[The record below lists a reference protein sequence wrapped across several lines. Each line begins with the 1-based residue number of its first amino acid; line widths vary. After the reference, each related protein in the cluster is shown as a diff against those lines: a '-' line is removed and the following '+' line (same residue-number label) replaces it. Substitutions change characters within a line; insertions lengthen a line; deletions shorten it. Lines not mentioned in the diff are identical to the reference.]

1 MAWPLDAVAIH
12 SGGKVMKKLLLAVP
26 AFAALVVG
34 PAMAADLAAKAPSP
48 VPTFGWTGCY
58 IGGNLGGGWSYS
70 NFGTVMDL
78 GNPLRFDF
86 DVATVSAAGTG
97 SATDNGTFV
106 GGGQVGC
113 NWQSGYFVVG
123 LEGDID
129 AFRANSTLVG
139 TGAVTG
145 FLGFPFEI
153 TNSVS
158 TTWLAT
164 VRPRVGVAYGHSLL
178 YVTGGVAVTN
188 VRYTQTY
195 SDNVLFGPPFAA
207 VGASSVSQTKVGWT
221 VGGGWEYAF
230 TDNWS
235 VKAEYLYVRF
245 SSISTVG
252 TVTDGLGGT
261 NALHGTADLQENI
274 FRVGLNY
281 RFGGPIVARY

>member
-1 MAWPLDAVAIH
+1 M
-12 SGGKVMKKLLLAVP
+12 LAV
-26 AFAALVVG
+26 LVSG
-34 PAMAADLAAKAPSP
+34 PGIAADFAPPVP
-48 VPTFGWTGCY
+48 VPTFSWTGCY

-70 NFGTVMDL
+70 KFDTVMDPGTHL
-78 GNPLRFDF
+78 DLLLPGVLVVPGAVN
-86 DVATVSAAGTG
+86 VAAVSAAGTG
-97 SATDNGTFV
+97 SANDNGTFV

-129 AFRANSTLVG
+129 AFRANSTLVAPG
-139 TGAVTG
+139 SLTGLINVPNVG
-145 FLGFPFEI
+145 LVPFGFPFTI

-164 VRPRVGVAYGHSLL
+164 VRPRVGVAYGHGLL

-188 VRYTQTY
+188 LRYSQTY
-195 SDNVLFGPPFAA
+195 SDALFFGALA
-207 VGASSVSQTKVGWT
+207 GVGASSVSQTKVGWT

-252 TVTDGLGGT
+252 TVVDTLGRT
-261 NALHGTADLQENI
+261 NVLHGTADLQENI

-281 RFGGPIVARY
+281 RFGGPIAARY